1 MIRKCWKFRK
11 ISIKNSF
18 STNEKNS
25 QQNVEMPLATFL
37 TQLKQ
42 ELQASQTKSEERM
55 QVSHKELKQ
64 DLQASQKEMK
74 QDLQA
79 SQKEMKQELQ
89 ASHKELK
96 EGFERSL
103 KSNFWKLV
111 VYLSGACF
119 GGMSLFYAI
128 GGEVIPPWLN
138 PKPLNNVK

>member
-1 MIRKCWKFRK
+1 
-11 ISIKNSF
+11 
-18 STNEKNS
+18 
-25 QQNVEMPLATFL
+25 
-37 TQLKQ
+37 
-42 ELQASQTKSEERM
+42 M

-79 SQKEMKQELQ
+79 SQKEMKQELQASQIKSEERMQ